1 MIDIYFY
8 KFKDLIHCLHDQYL
22 PNLLKHYKL
31 NDLREKFEPDLQPIQ
46 DLCQDMLMF
55 QSRMEAVLSS
65 NLKIRTQAND
75 ILKPRYFKD
84 NIFLAENWIRYKM
97 EQELKMK
104 KMLQKLAA

>member
-1 MIDIYFY
+1 MQ
-8 KFKDLIHCLHDQYL
+8 CLHDQYL

-31 NDLREKFEPDLQPIQ
+31 NDLREKFDPDLQPIK
-46 DLCQDMLMF
+46 DLCQDMLKY
-55 QSRMEAVLSS
+55 QTRMEALLNS
-65 NLKIRTQAND
+65 NLKIKTQANN

-84 NIFLAENWIRYKM
+84 NIYLTDNWVRYKT